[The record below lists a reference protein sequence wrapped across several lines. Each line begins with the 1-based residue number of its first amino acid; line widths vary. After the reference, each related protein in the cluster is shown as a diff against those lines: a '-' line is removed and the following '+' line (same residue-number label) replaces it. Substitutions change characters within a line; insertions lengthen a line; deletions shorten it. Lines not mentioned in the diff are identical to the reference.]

1 MECTRGQGPRP
12 PGRAGSPN
20 DYFAALRP
28 RGRLCVVG
36 LPTEPIT
43 VSPLSII
50 PAEKALVSAVVG
62 PPAVTRR
69 LLDFAALHGIHP
81 EVEVFPSARIDEAI
95 DHFRK
100 GRARYRAGVDLRTSG

>member
-1 MECTRGQGPRP
+1 M
-12 PGRAGSPN
+12 
-20 DYFAALRP
+20 DDWFAALRP

-43 VSPLSII
+43 VSPLSVI
-50 PAEKALVSAVVG
+50 PAEKSLVSAGVG

-69 LLDFAALHGIHP
+69 LLGFAARHGSARHGIHP

-95 DHFRK
+95 DHVRQ
-100 GRARYRAGVDLRTSG
+100 GRARYRTVVDLRTSG